1 MVSLREAGNQFD
13 SDEKNMYD
21 VWTDAGKALLR
32 TRKQRNPE
40 NKYYQQLQPMVAG
53 FPARFDSLQQP
64 DQLFWFCPER
74 DNTKEEE
81 TKMIFADKLIDL
93 RKKNGWSQEELA
105 EKLNVSRQAVSKW
118 EGAQSVPD
126 MSRIIQLSELFG
138 VSTDYLLKDNLEQAE
153 PTQESDEAGSSR
165 TVSMEEANTFLTIKE
180 ENSRR
185 VALAIML
192 CILSP
197 AALIL
202 LGGAQAFGLL
212 NWSEELAGG
221 IGLIILI
228 LMVIPAVGLFI
239 ISSLRIS
246 RYEYLEKEPVDT
258 LYGVTGMVRDRKERF
273 QPIRTRYLLT
283 GIMICIAS
291 AIPLFICMFFGKES
305 FWGVVGIA
313 SVLVMAAIGVLLI
326 VRVSIIWGGYQMLLE
341 EEDYSRESKENSRRY
356 GYIWSGY
363 WCLITAAYL
372 AWSFIGDH
380 WNISWIIWPIA
391 GVVFGAV
398 VGVTKALRKR

>member
-1 MVSLREAGNQFD
+1 
-13 SDEKNMYD
+13 
-21 VWTDAGKALLR
+21 
-32 TRKQRNPE
+32 
-40 NKYYQQLQPMVAG
+40 
-53 FPARFDSLQQP
+53 
-64 DQLFWFCPER
+64 
-74 DNTKEEE
+74 
-81 TKMIFADKLIDL
+81 MIFADKLIDL

-138 VSTDYLLKDNLEQAE
+138 VSTDYLLKDNMEQAE
-153 PTQESDEAGSSR
+153 PIQGNDEVSSSR

-185 VALAIML
+185 VALAVML
-192 CILSP
+192 CIVSP
-197 AALIL
+197 VALIL
-202 LGGAQAFGLL
+202 LCGAQAFGLL
-212 NWSEELAGG
+212 NWSEELACG
-221 IGLIILI
+221 IGLIVLI
-228 LMVIPAVGLFI
+228 LMIIPAVGLFI
-239 ISSLRIS
+239 ISNLRIS

-258 LYGVTGMVRDRKERF
+258 LYGVTGMVRDRKEKF
-273 QPIRTRYLLT
+273 QPIHTRYLLI

-291 AIPLFICMFFGKES
+291 VIPLFISMFFGKES
-305 FWGVVGIA
+305 FWGAVGIA
-313 SVLVMAAIGVLLI
+313 SVLVIAAIGVLLI
-326 VRVSIIWGGYQMLLE
+326 IRVSIIWGSYQMLLE
-341 EEDYSRESKENSRRY
+341 EEDYSRENKENSRRY

-391 GVVFGAV
+391 GVVYGAV
-398 VGVTKALRKR
+398 VGITKALKKR

>member
-1 MVSLREAGNQFD
+1 
-13 SDEKNMYD
+13 
-21 VWTDAGKALLR
+21 
-32 TRKQRNPE
+32 
-40 NKYYQQLQPMVAG
+40 
-53 FPARFDSLQQP
+53 
-64 DQLFWFCPER
+64 
-74 DNTKEEE
+74 
-81 TKMIFADKLIDL
+81 MIFADKLIDL

-153 PTQESDEAGSSR
+153 PAQESGEVSSSR
-165 TVSMEEANTFLTIKE
+165 TVSMEEANAFLAVKE

-185 VALAIML
+185 VALAVML

-197 AALIL
+197 VALIL

-212 NWSEELAGG
+212 NWSEEAAGG
-221 IGLIILI
+221 IGLVVLM

-239 ISSLRIS
+239 ISNLRIS

-258 LYGVTGMVRDRKERF
+258 LYGVTGMVRDRKERYR
-273 QPIRTRYLLT
+273 PIHTRYLIV

-291 AIPLFICMFFGKES
+291 TIPLFISMIFGRES
-305 FWGVVGIA
+305 FWGAAGIA
-313 SVLVMAAIGVLLI
+313 SVLVMAAVGVLMV
-326 VRVSIIWGGYQMLLE
+326 VRVSIIWGSYQMLLE
-341 EEDYSRESKENSRRY
+341 EEDYSREGKENSRRY
-356 GYIWSGY
+356 GYLCSAY

-372 AWSFIGDH
+372 AWSFIGNN
-380 WNISWIIWPIA
+380 WQTSWIIWPVA
-391 GVVFGAV
+391 GVAFGAV
-398 VGVTKALRKR
+398 MGITKALKKR

>member
-1 MVSLREAGNQFD
+1 
-13 SDEKNMYD
+13 
-21 VWTDAGKALLR
+21 
-32 TRKQRNPE
+32 
-40 NKYYQQLQPMVAG
+40 
-53 FPARFDSLQQP
+53 
-64 DQLFWFCPER
+64 
-74 DNTKEEE
+74 
-81 TKMIFADKLIDL
+81 MIFADKLIDL

-153 PTQESDEAGSSR
+153 PVQGSDEGSTAR
-165 TVSMEEANTFLTIKE
+165 TVSMEEANAFLAVKE

-185 VALAIML
+185 VALAVML

-197 AALIL
+197 VALIL
-202 LGGAQAFGLL
+202 LGGAQAYGLL
-212 NWSEELAGG
+212 DWSEELAGG
-221 IGLIILI
+221 IGLLVLI

-239 ISSLRIS
+239 VSNLRIS

-258 LYGVTGMVRDRKERF
+258 LYGVTGMVRDRKEKF
-273 QPIRTRYLLT
+273 QPTRTRYLVI
-283 GIMICIAS
+283 GILICMAS
-291 AIPLFICMFFGKES
+291 VIPLFVCVFFGKES

-326 VRVSIIWGGYQMLLE
+326 VRAAIIWGGYQMLLE
-341 EEDYSRESKENSRRY
+341 EEDYSRESKEASRRY
-356 GYIWSGY
+356 GYIWSVY

-380 WNISWIIWPIA
+380 WNISWVIWPIA

-398 VGVTKALRKR
+398 VGITKALRKR

>member
-1 MVSLREAGNQFD
+1 
-13 SDEKNMYD
+13 
-21 VWTDAGKALLR
+21 
-32 TRKQRNPE
+32 
-40 NKYYQQLQPMVAG
+40 
-53 FPARFDSLQQP
+53 
-64 DQLFWFCPER
+64 
-74 DNTKEEE
+74 
-81 TKMIFADKLIDL
+81 MIFADKLIDL

-153 PTQESDEAGSSR
+153 PVQGSDEGSTAR
-165 TVSMEEANTFLTIKE
+165 TVSMEEANAFLAVKE

-185 VALAIML
+185 VALAVML

-197 AALIL
+197 VALIL
-202 LGGAQAFGLL
+202 LGGAQAYGLL
-212 NWSEELAGG
+212 DWSEELAGG
-221 IGLIILI
+221 IGLLVLI

-239 ISSLRIS
+239 VSNLRIS

-258 LYGVTGMVRDRKERF
+258 LYGVTGMVRDRKEKF
-273 QPIRTRYLLT
+273 QPTRTRYLVI
-283 GIMICIAS
+283 GILICMAS
-291 AIPLFICMFFGKES
+291 VIPLFVCVFFGKES

-326 VRVSIIWGGYQMLLE
+326 VRAAIIWGGYQMLLE
-341 EEDYSRESKENSRRY
+341 EEDYSRESKEASRRY
-356 GYIWSGY
+356 GYIWSVY
-363 WCLITAAYL
+363 WCLITAAFL

-380 WNISWIIWPIA
+380 WNISWVIWPIA

-398 VGVTKALRKR
+398 VGITKALRKR